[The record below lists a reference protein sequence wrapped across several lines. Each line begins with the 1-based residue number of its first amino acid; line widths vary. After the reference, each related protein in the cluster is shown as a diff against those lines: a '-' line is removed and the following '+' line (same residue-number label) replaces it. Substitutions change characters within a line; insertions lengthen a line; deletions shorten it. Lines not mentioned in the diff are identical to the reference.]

1 VVHDER
7 ASLFRTGVQ
16 TPRQTV
22 LRILA
27 AVVCP
32 LSVGGVII
40 VVVYTLFIL
49 IYFTFCN
56 HLILLSL
63 ISGLRLYAGG
73 PKIII
78 IIIIIIINVG
88 SFSISVMVSR
98 HLSLYVS
105 RS

>member
-1 VVHDER
+1 MVHDER

-78 IIIIIIINVG
+78 IIIIIINVG